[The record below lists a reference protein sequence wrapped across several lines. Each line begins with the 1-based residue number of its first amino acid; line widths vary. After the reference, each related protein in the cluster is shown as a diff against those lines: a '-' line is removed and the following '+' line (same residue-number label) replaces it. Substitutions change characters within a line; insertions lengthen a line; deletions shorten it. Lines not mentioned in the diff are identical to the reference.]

1 MGEMTQAKSES
12 LGKGLM
18 YRVHID
24 SEHPLEKYGFLP
36 GTNFTVNWNDENDFT
51 VSSTTEPTLEV
62 VWETVALNVNLPPRL
77 QDEGEIQYQLKWSQ
91 GLIIGSP
98 VPNELPF
105 HLSGSENNEI
115 DNVEEAEEEEFD
127 EEEFE
132 EEEFEEEEFDEEEFE
147 EEEFEQVFQEINMKT
162 WIEHSSNPDRPD
174 RAEGEWRLGKRLWC
188 PTKSKS
194 GGDIYKHMRKVSK
207 GDRII
212 HIAGSSKKLHLRGV
226 SKVKSD
232 GYKELE
238 EGLKGTEWEGRPAY
252 ILELEGYEQLD
263 PFLPRGSLLNKDNA
277 EEMHEIRRRGMVFYD
292 KNLDLN
298 QGAYITPCSEEL
310 AMLLNTAYVNYAQ
323 SSLPYFENRSKSPS
337 TNLEAPSDNGSPT
350 KEYENREF
358 MVQLRDVIEKTD
370 NSRSSNSKYKI
381 PPPGSDYSVRQLIA
395 EFLEIDEG
403 GVYIVG
409 VTTRFHNLRKN
420 LLQSTQNDH
429 RVGVGIYLGEDW
441 KGQTLRR
448 YINDEKIT
456 HNFKDGVLFFCLFN
470 GVLVFVGA
478 SLTSDIH
485 EFKLRRLREEAVVQ
499 VHKSSNAPAG
509 KLGEL
514 IKIMQ
519 GQTISSA
526 KTEYHCSLVN
536 EFVVIFDES
545 EKTGRVM
552 LPTDLVMEWIEA
564 MENGAIN
571 TSMSPRKCRKIVSK
585 NSKWAAHLHSLET
598 HLKATVTHWHNSS
611 HSSQLE

>member
-1 MGEMTQAKSES
+1 MGEMTQVKSES
-12 LGKGLM
+12 LGKGLL

-24 SEHPLEKYGFLP
+24 SGHPLEKYGFLP
-36 GTNFTVNWNDENDFT
+36 GTNYTVNWNDENDFT

-62 VWETVALNVNLPPRL
+62 VWDTVALNVNLPPRL

-91 GLIIGSP
+91 GHIIGLP

-115 DNVEEAEEEEFD
+115 DDVEEA
-127 EEEFE
+127 E
-132 EEEFEEEEFDEEEFE
+132 EEEFEEEEFDE
-147 EEEFEQVFQEINMKT
+147 
-162 WIEHSSNPDRPD
+162 
-174 RAEGEWRLGKRLWC
+174 G
-188 PTKSKS
+188 
-194 GGDIYKHMRKVSK
+194 
-207 GDRII
+207 
-212 HIAGSSKKLHLRGV
+212 
-226 SKVKSD
+226 
-232 GYKELE
+232 
-238 EGLKGTEWEGRPAY
+238 
-252 ILELEGYEQLD
+252 
-263 PFLPRGSLLNKDNA
+263 
-277 EEMHEIRRRGMVFYD
+277 
-292 KNLDLN
+292 
-298 QGAYITPCSEEL
+298 
-310 AMLLNTAYVNYAQ
+310 
-323 SSLPYFENRSKSPS
+323 
-337 TNLEAPSDNGSPT
+337 
-350 KEYENREF
+350 EF

-395 EFLEIDEG
+395 GFLEIDED

-429 RVGVGIYLGEDW
+429 RLGVGIFLGEDW